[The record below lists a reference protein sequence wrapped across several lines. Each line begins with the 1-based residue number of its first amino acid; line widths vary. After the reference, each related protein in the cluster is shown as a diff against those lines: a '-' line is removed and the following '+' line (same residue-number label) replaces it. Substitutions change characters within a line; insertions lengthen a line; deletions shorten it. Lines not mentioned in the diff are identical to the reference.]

1 MFDLEINE
9 TLITAITK
17 IVLEEIKKHNI
28 AFYSNGFIEKGLAL
42 SGIDLKEVVIGI
54 SPDFGKGINN
64 TIAGLSL
71 KNVIKEVTAG
81 IEEEGMLWRI
91 IRVLRSS
98 DLSIIG
104 KEAALMS
111 GSGISIGI
119 QSKGTT
125 VIHQKDLYPL
135 SNLELFPQA
144 PLISLNMYR
153 HIGKNAARY
162 AKGIAVKPVPVQND
176 FMSRAEYQVK
186 AALMHIKETEKVIA
200 NSKSIEI
207 GLDF

>member
-1 MFDLEINE
+1 MEINE

-42 SGIDLKEVVIGI
+42 SGFDLKEVVIGI

>member
-1 MFDLEINE
+1 MEINE

>member
-1 MFDLEINE
+1 VFDLEINE